1 MKKNSTLKHVWI
13 MTAVYWVVG
22 ILSIF
27 WGKLD
32 HTFASQ
38 LKEINNIYVLVLIII
53 LSLPLLLSLL
63 LSVKVK
69 MPRLICNPLVAVIYL
84 LVVIAAGVA
93 YNLQNIIGYSS
104 QSFSSLLWR

>member
-32 HTFASQ
+32 HTF
-38 LKEINNIYVLVLIII
+38 ET
-53 LSLPLLLSLL
+53 
-63 LSVKVK
+63 VK
-69 MPRLICNPLVAVIYL
+69 
-84 LVVIAAGVA
+84 
-93 YNLQNIIGYSS
+93 
-104 QSFSSLLWR
+104 SFV